1 MKRVGL
7 LHLITALEPAG
18 AENLLVSIARKLDK
32 TRFRLVVGYI
42 YGQGTLAG
50 EIRKTGAKVVD
61 LSRRGKVDPF
71 LIVKMFLLIRKER
84 IRIVHTHLVH
94 ASMAGRIAAKLA
106 GVNYIVTTRHYA
118 YYHKRRGLAKW
129 LERKT
134 GVFNDSFI
142 AISDAVKRYLVR
154 SEKYRPGRIQVLYN
168 AVDLELFDPVHR
180 RSDSRPLIG
189 SVGRL
194 HPSKGYDTLLSSM
207 PDVLKAFPAA
217 RLMIA
222 GGGKERGRLEE
233 ICSQLDIS
241 DKVIFLGRRTPAE
254 VRGFLK
260 QINLFALASNWEGF
274 GLAVVEAMASGL
286 PVVTT
291 QVGGLTEIVEDGR
304 TGFLVPPGES
314 GLLAEKIIL
323 LLKNPSLSLQM
334 GREGRK
340 RVETLFSLDTMMAKL
355 ETMYRDLLN
364 QTAGKRG
371 LPSNPVVEGTDR
383 G

>member
-18 AENLLVSIARKLDK
+18 AENLLVSIARKLDN

-50 EIRKTGAKVVD
+50 EIRKTGAKVV
-61 LSRRGKVDPF
+61 
-71 LIVKMFLLIRKER
+71 RKER

-286 PVVTT
+286 PVVAT
-291 QVGGLTEIVEDGR
+291 QVGGLAEIVDEGR
-304 TGFLVPPGES
+304 TGFLVPRGES